1 MRDSIHT
8 MTAAQVFHLPPEMVT
23 SEMRRRAKAINFG
36 IVYGIGAFSLSQ
48 DIHVSVAEAREY
60 INSYLNT
67 YPGVKQYM
75 EQIVE
80 QSAKTGNVTT
90 MFGRVRELPEIQSS
104 NKNIR
109 AFGERVALNTPIQGT
124 AADIIKIAMVRVYES
139 LKQEKLDARLI
150 LQVHDELLIESS
162 IQDAPRAKEILKQQM
177 EQAVSVSYTH
187 LATFYLFRLLL
198 LPYPLS

>member
-1 MRDSIHT
+1 
-8 MTAAQVFHLPPEMVT
+8 
-23 SEMRRRAKAINFG
+23 
-36 IVYGIGAFSLSQ
+36 
-48 DIHVSVAEAREY
+48 
-60 INSYLNT
+60 
-67 YPGVKQYM
+67 
-75 EQIVE
+75 
-80 QSAKTGNVTT
+80 

-124 AADIIKIAMVRVYES
+124 AADIIKIAMVRVYRS

-177 EQAVSVSYTH
+177 EQAVS
-187 LATFYLFRLLL
+187 
-198 LPYPLS
+198 LSVPMKVDVAEGKTWYDAKD

>member
-1 MRDSIHT
+1 M
-8 MTAAQVFHLPPEMVT
+8 
-23 SEMRRRAKAINFG
+23 
-36 IVYGIGAFSLSQ
+36 
-48 DIHVSVAEAREY
+48 AEAREY

-139 LKQEKLDARLI
+139 LKQERLDARLI
-150 LQVHDELLIESS
+150 LQVHDELLIET
-162 IQDAPRAKEILKQQM
+162 AKEELPRVEK
-177 EQAVSVSYTH
+177 
-187 LATFYLFRLLL
+187 LLRDEMMHAADL
-198 LPYPLS
+198 RVKLEVDVHSGKDWYEAK

>member
-1 MRDSIHT
+1 MLLDADYSQIELRVLAHIANDQKMIEGFLHNADIHT

-109 AFGERVALNTPIQGT
+109 AFGNV
-124 AADIIKIAMVRVYES
+124 S
-139 LKQEKLDARLI
+139 LE
-150 LQVHDELLIESS
+150 
-162 IQDAPRAKEILKQQM
+162 
-177 EQAVSVSYTH
+177 YTNSGH
-187 LATFYLFRLLL
+187 CR
-198 LPYPLS
+198 